1 MALIHLEGFD
11 KISGSTGTA
20 SATDVD
26 AWLSYSKYYY
36 NTAKVDDYLV
46 FDGWGGVGHAM
57 SMGDGTDSQDNFLAC
72 TIPPHHTVIT
82 GFAFKP
88 SNDAEE
94 RDDEIL
100 CFGSVSENLTDHFTV
115 QIDQGKHLKCF
126 GNGAFLATAKNCLFK
141 DKWNYIELKIVFG
154 GSGSFELK
162 VNEVSYIVDT
172 SVATS
177 KSGSTSCDTVTL
189 HGLKGGNTSSTTH
202 LYDDWYIIDETGSSN
217 NDFLGA
223 VKVETLMP
231 SAAGDS
237 SNFTPSAGSNFEN
250 VDETPIDT
258 TTYNESLATSGN
270 KDLFNIDNLST
281 ISGDVK
287 GVQVTSYAISTEG
300 QVITVEGLVKSSIT
314 ENNAGTF
321 YVGSDVY
328 QPFSAVWETD
338 PALGGSWLVGN
349 INTLQIGYEVS

>member
-1 MALIHLEGFD
+1 MAILHLEGFD
-11 KISGSTGTA
+11 KISSSTGTA

-26 AWLSYSKYYY
+26 AWLSYSKYYW

-57 SMGDGTDSQDNFLAC
+57 SMGDGVVSNDNFLSC
-72 TIPPHHTVIT
+72 MITPSHTVIT

-88 SNDAEE
+88 SDDAEE
-94 RDDEIL
+94 RDDEFL
-100 CFGSVSENLTDHFTV
+100 CFGSLAENLEDHFQL
-115 QIDQGKHLKCF
+115 QIDQGKHIKCF
-126 GNGAFLATAKNCLFK
+126 GNGAYLAQAKNCLFK
-141 DKWNYIELKIVFG
+141 NKWNHIQLKIVFG

-162 VNEVSYIVDT
+162 VNDVTLITDT

-177 KSGSTSCDTVTL
+177 KAGSTSCDFVTL
-189 HGLKGGNTSSTTH
+189 HGLKGGDTSASTH
-202 LYDDWYIIDETGSSN
+202 LYDDWYICDTTGSNN
-217 NDFLGA
+217 NDFMGA
-223 VKVETLMP
+223 VKIETLLP
-231 SAAGDS
+231 DAAGDS
-237 SNFTPSAGSNFEN
+237 SDFTPSAGSNYQN
-250 VDETPIDT
+250 VDEVPIDT
-258 TTYNESLATSGN
+258 TTYNESLATTGN
-270 KDLFNIDNLST
+270 KDLFNIDSLSA
-281 ISGDVK
+281 ISGNVK

-321 YVGSDVY
+321 YIGSDIY

-338 PALGGSWLVGN
+338 PTLGGSWSVSN